1 MWYSTIH
8 LALKYLSVFYYCILG
23 SGALLKPFFVNL
35 FVLCKVLKSVSLSVS
50 RGHSVALVGHS
61 GCGKSTIVQLIS
73 RFYDVVDG
81 SVSYTISF
89 HFVLVDVF
97 HKIILLQ
104 LDSISSSG
112 LYLLDSCEMLF
123 CNK

>member
-8 LALKYLSVFYYCILG
+8 LALKYLSVFNYCILG
-23 SGALLKPFFVNL
+23 SGALLNPFFVNL

>member
-1 MWYSTIH
+1 M
-8 LALKYLSVFYYCILG
+8 
-23 SGALLKPFFVNL
+23 NL